1 MRVVYALVI
10 LGCWATLDTA
20 QAVPCPQVRAGVAQY
35 GYTRALAW
43 ARAQGYSEANIQKA
57 KACLVR
63 SRDG

>member
-43 ARAQGYSEANIQKA
+43 ARAQGYSEANIGRALAQN
-57 KACLVR
+57 
-63 SRDG
+63 